1 MAEEKKP
8 GKSMAEKIKE
18 RELDREEDDYS
29 DLEESQPAPIVI
41 TTVKTP
47 MSVYGIGPV
56 FGLIAIVL
64 TIAAVLL
71 RNKWIFASGI
81 PDSQVLRYIYMGLGG
96 VAILIGLVIYWKAV
110 FGIRIDDYINSN
122 RLCKGGIYA
131 WTRNPIYAAILFVCT
146 GALFISGN
154 VYMYAIP
161 IVLWILLTYLL
172 KNTEE
177 RDMFQRFGQDYLDYV
192 AVTNRVLPKPPKK

>member
-1 MAEEKKP
+1 MADEKKP

-29 DLEESQPAPIVI
+29 DLEEGQLAPIV
-41 TTVKTP
+41 TTNVKLP

-56 FGLIAIVL
+56 FGLIAIAL
-64 TIAAVLL
+64 TVGAILL
-71 RNKWIFASGI
+71 RKKWIFTSGI
-81 PDSQVLRYIYMGLGG
+81 PDSQALRYIYIGLGC
-96 VAILIGLVIYWKAV
+96 VVILIGLVMYWKAV

-122 RLCKGGIYA
+122 RLCKEGIYA

-154 VYMYAIP
+154 VYMYALP
-161 IVLWILLTYLL
+161 VVLWILLTILL
-172 KNTEE
+172 KKTEE
-177 RDMFQRFGQDYLDYV
+177 IDMFKRFGQDYLDYSV
-192 AVTNRVLPKPPKK
+192 VTNRVLPKPPKK

>member
-29 DLEESQPAPIVI
+29 DLEEGQLAPIV
-41 TTVKTP
+41 TTTAKTP

-56 FGLIAIVL
+56 FGLIAILL
-64 TIAAVLL
+64 TVGAILL
-71 RNKWIFASGI
+71 RNKWIFKSGI
-81 PDSQVLRYIYMGLGG
+81 PDSQTLRYIYMGLGG
-96 VAILIGLVIYWKAV
+96 VVILIGLVIYWKAV
-110 FGIRIDDYINSN
+110 FGIRIDDYINTG

-131 WTRNPIYAAILFVCT
+131 WTRNPIYAAILFICT

-154 VYMYAIP
+154 VYMYALP
-161 IVLWILLTYLL
+161 IVLWILLTLLL

-177 RDMFQRFGQDYLDYV
+177 RDMFKRFGQDYLDYA